1 MLRHFADQLSE
12 VPNEWETAN
21 RESFS
26 LAGRGRPYAAGMFT
40 VGLVLGAGGTV
51 GDPWHCGVLSRLGSE
66 TGWDPRGSDLIVGT
80 SAGAFTAISLRSGI
94 SPADRV
100 ARFRD
105 EPLSPQAAEIYSR
118 VTTDFAEPAVER
130 DWRPLSLEM
139 SLKALWPPW
148 KFDPVRAAVG
158 AIPRGT
164 RSGAASSRRMDELH
178 PHRWSKLRTWIVAVR
193 ASDGRRVVFGRD
205 DARGTIGE
213 AAQASS
219 AVPGVYVPA
228 RIGKTEYIDG
238 GVHSATNADLTA
250 MLGFDLVI
258 ISSPMT
264 GGSGLLGRLTNPVR
278 TWFSRK
284 LAGEVSEIRRQGTA
298 VVVVE
303 PHPDTLGDLPDD
315 EDQRRRQ
322 AVRAGE
328 IAVDQLLATPTGI
341 GMQALIQQA
350 QRG

>member
-1 MLRHFADQLSE
+1 
-12 VPNEWETAN
+12 
-21 RESFS
+21 
-26 LAGRGRPYAAGMFT
+26 MFT

-51 GDPWHCGVLSRLGSE
+51 GDPWHCGVLSRLESE
-66 TGWDPRGSDLIVGT
+66 TGWDPRDADLIVGT

-94 SPADRV
+94 SAADRV

-105 EPLSPQAAEIYSR
+105 EPVSPQAAEIYSR
-118 VTTDFAEPAVER
+118 VTTEFAEPAVER
-130 DWRPLSLEM
+130 DWRPLSVEM
-139 SLKALWPPW
+139 SAKALWPPW
-148 KFDPVRAAVG
+148 NLDPVRAALG

-164 RSGAASSRRMDELH
+164 RSGAASSKRMDELH
-178 PHRWSKLRTWIVAVR
+178 PDRWTKLPTWIVAVR
-193 ASDGRRVVFGRD
+193 ASDGRRIVFGRD
-205 DARGTIGE
+205 DVRGTIGQ

-258 ISSPMT
+258 ISSAMT
-264 GGSGLLGRLTNPVR
+264 GGSGVLGRLTNPVR
-278 TWFSRK
+278 TWFNNK
-284 LAGEVSEIRRQGTA
+284 LTSEVNEVRRQGTA

-303 PHPDTLGDLPDD
+303 PHPDTLEGLPDD
-315 EDQRRRQ
+315 EGDRRRQ

-328 IAVDQLLATPTGI
+328 IAVDRLLKTPTGI
-341 GMQALIQQA
+341 GLRALIQQ
-350 QRG
+350 GKHS